1 MKSSRMLTVA
11 LSVVLAMTLTG
22 CTQKMIPQALNKNSA
37 DNKRTA
43 EGVQQREAT
52 EKTTPAE
59 QNPDRSQ
66 VSEIHKPNYSLRAP
80 KIASLNPK
88 NADAT
93 LTKQA
98 DEIANVATRIQG
110 VERAAVFLT
119 GKTALVGIDLA
130 DNISG
135 SKIDTIKFSVKEA
148 AERTGKG
155 YRAIVSSDIDTVT
168 RARALV
174 NDVRNGKPISGIS
187 DEIADIVSR
196 LLPEM

>member
-1 MKSSRMLTVA
+1 MLTVA
-11 LSVVLAMTLTG
+11 LSVVLALTLTG
-22 CTQKMIPQALNKNSA
+22 CNQKLIPQALNKDA
-37 DNKRTA
+37 AEDKRTA

-52 EKTTPAE
+52 DKTTPAE
-59 QNPDRSQ
+59 NHPDKSQ
-66 VSEIHKPNYSLRAP
+66 VSELHKPDYSLRAP

-98 DEIANVATRIQG
+98 DEIADVVTRIQG
-110 VERAAVFLT
+110 VERAAVLLT

-130 DNISG
+130 DNITG
-135 SKIDTIKFSVKEA
+135 SRIDTIKFSVKEA

-155 YRAIVSSDIDTVT
+155 YRAIVSSDVDTIT
-168 RARALV
+168 RARTLI
-174 NDVRNGKPISGIS
+174 NDVKAGKPISGVS